1 MEALNRSTEVVYDSA
16 SRRSTSGQ
24 ALIDLYHYRG
34 LLALLV
40 RRDLTVRYKRSLL
53 GVSWTV
59 LNPVLTSLVMW
70 LVFNAVFHPKI
81 PGNVPYITYLLS
93 GVVAIT
99 YLQQGVTM
107 TGASMASSAGVLTK
121 VYVPPVVFA
130 MAAATAGAVN
140 FLLGLTPLLLL
151 EIVIGPGARWTFILV
166 PLPLLC
172 LLGLVAGMGLI
183 VATLQIQF
191 NDILDLTGVFLML
204 VAYLTP
210 TFYPLTIIPAHY
222 RHLFYINPM
231 YSFLIVFRYLEYGAG
246 GLSVAAVA
254 ITVGS
259 GVLVLAMG
267 LALFV
272 RRWPRLAARL

>member
-1 MEALNRSTEVVYDSA
+1 
-16 SRRSTSGQ
+16 
-24 ALIDLYHYRG
+24 
-34 LLALLV
+34 
-40 RRDLTVRYKRSLL
+40 
-53 GVSWTV
+53 
-59 LNPVLTSLVMW
+59 
-70 LVFNAVFHPKI
+70 
-81 PGNVPYITYLLS
+81 
-93 GVVAIT
+93 
-99 YLQQGVTM
+99 
-107 TGASMASSAGVLTK
+107 
-121 VYVPPVVFA
+121 
-130 MAAATAGAVN
+130 
-140 FLLGLTPLLLL
+140 
-151 EIVIGPGARWTFILV
+151 
-166 PLPLLC
+166 
-172 LLGLVAGMGLI
+172 MGLI

>member
-107 TGASMASSAGVLTK
+107 TGASMAST
-121 VYVPPVVFA
+121 
-130 MAAATAGAVN
+130 
-140 FLLGLTPLLLL
+140 
-151 EIVIGPGARWTFILV
+151 R
-166 PLPLLC
+166 
-172 LLGLVAGMGLI
+172 
-183 VATLQIQF
+183 
-191 NDILDLTGVFLML
+191 
-204 VAYLTP
+204 AY
-210 TFYPLTIIPAHY
+210 
-222 RHLFYINPM
+222 
-231 YSFLIVFRYLEYGAG
+231 
-246 GLSVAAVA
+246 
-254 ITVGS
+254 
-259 GVLVLAMG
+259 
-267 LALFV
+267 
-272 RRWPRLAARL
+272 